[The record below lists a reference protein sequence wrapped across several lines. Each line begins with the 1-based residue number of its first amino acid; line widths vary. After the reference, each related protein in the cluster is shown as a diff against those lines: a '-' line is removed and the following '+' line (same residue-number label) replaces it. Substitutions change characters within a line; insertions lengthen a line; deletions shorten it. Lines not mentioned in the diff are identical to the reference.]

1 MSFKNAA
8 GKAAAERAIK
18 SSIKDT
24 FRAVKKPPK
33 QLYEELLQQND
44 TRFSAEELERL
55 FTAFSILSK
64 DRLQRSQFTDLV
76 TQEIGWSSALLRDQL
91 FKAFDRH
98 GDGEL
103 DFVDFCRGYSTFL
116 RGAVLDLV
124 DFAWSLFKVTE
135 DSEEEEKN
143 RYAATF
149 ILRVFLDPYFKMMCD
164 KSDLILEPDYL
175 FYFSNRFAK

>member
-116 RGAVLDLV
+116 RGSVLDLV

-135 DSEEEEKN
+135 DSETLAVDDVTKVLKQF
-143 RYAATF
+143 R
-149 ILRVFLDPYFKMMCD
+149 LLWQMG
-164 KSDLILEPDYL
+164 
-175 FYFSNRFAK
+175 